1 MTTFYT
7 YYAHTPKGIT
17 RQMVVLPTGSGKTVI
32 FSELIKRKKL
42 KTLVIAHR
50 LELLEQ
56 AEQKLKMVAPD
67 VEVGIFCG
75 ERKELGKQVTI
86 ASIQSA
92 ASPRHREQFLKE
104 DFELLIIDEAHH
116 ASARTYLE
124 LVDYLG
130 FKQFDKVRNNKA
142 SESGIVLGFTAT
154 AKRGDRKALKSVFDK
169 IVYEMQLE
177 ELVEKD
183 FLTRPKGLH
192 VTVDIDLEEVQTVM
206 GDYKKL
212 SLRKVMTSPA
222 AREIVAK
229 TIKKFANDRSGIVFS
244 CDINHAEMLHQD
256 ISQAGFKSAV
266 VHSCVPLDR
275 RKKVLKDFSAGK
287 LQFLINP
294 MILTEGFDCP
304 IADCMINA
312 APTLNRPLYIQK
324 AGRVLRLHPEKEDA
338 LLIDFGYAGE
348 ESPLKTAQT
357 LGSYV
362 EVKKVDDKLEL
373 LSAEEK
379 EAYEKKLLEELEE
392 ERKREEE
399 AQEKLK
405 LEVLVEQEYDPLTV
419 ENHDDEDPI
428 PVVKT
433 GDVEEEEE
441 QTKQKGEKQD
451 EKEELLYLLR
461 FLKFLD
467 VPTIRSPGWKK
478 DITEKQERFI
488 ETLCHRCFD
497 NDPPELI
504 NEISCHQASLLISSL
519 LEKDGGQLKATNR
532 QIKTLIGM
540 GLEKD
545 EAEALNFK
553 EASSILWEVR
563 QIKRSENLCTA

>member
-1 MTTFYT
+1 M
-7 YYAHTPKGIT
+7 YYAHTP
-17 RQMVVLPTGSGKTVI
+17 
-32 FSELIKRKKL
+32 
-42 KTLVIAHR
+42 
-50 LELLEQ
+50 
-56 AEQKLKMVAPD
+56 
-67 VEVGIFCG
+67 
-75 ERKELGKQVTI
+75 
-86 ASIQSA
+86 
-92 ASPRHREQFLKE
+92 
-104 DFELLIIDEAHH
+104 
-116 ASARTYLE
+116 
-124 LVDYLG
+124 
-130 FKQFDKVRNNKA
+130 
-142 SESGIVLGFTAT
+142 
-154 AKRGDRKALKSVFDK
+154 
-169 IVYEMQLE
+169 
-177 ELVEKD
+177 
-183 FLTRPKGLH
+183 
-192 VTVDIDLEEVQTVM
+192 
-206 GDYKKL
+206 
-212 SLRKVMTSPA
+212 
-222 AREIVAK
+222 
-229 TIKKFANDRSGIVFS
+229 
-244 CDINHAEMLHQD
+244 
-256 ISQAGFKSAV
+256 
-266 VHSCVPLDR
+266 
-275 RKKVLKDFSAGK
+275 
-287 LQFLINP
+287 
-294 MILTEGFDCP
+294 
-304 IADCMINA
+304 
-312 APTLNRPLYIQK
+312 
-324 AGRVLRLHPEKEDA
+324 
-338 LLIDFGYAGE
+338 
-348 ESPLKTAQT
+348 KTAQT

-419 ENHDDEDPI
+419 ENHDEEDPI

-540 GLEKD
+540 GLKKD